1 MKVYVTKIDNK
12 EFDSMEEA
20 ILNFKMFNSERE
32 ILEAI
37 LAGENEVVIIKNC
50 RIFATKKIE
59 FTERE
64 IYGAIRHCYDKIIP
78 DYVNGLSLIK
88 LCELLNIDRETLDF

>member
-1 MKVYVTKIDNK
+1 MKVYVTQIDNK

-64 IYGAIRHCYDKIIP
+64 IYLAIRHCYDKIIP

>member
-1 MKVYVTKIDNK
+1 MKVYVTLKDNK
-12 EFDSMEEA
+12 EFDSLEEA
-20 ILNFKMFNSERE
+20 VFDFKMFNSERE

-37 LAGENEVVIIKNC
+37 LAGENEVVILKNC

-64 IYGAIRHCYDKIIP
+64 IYGLIRHCYDKPIP
-78 DYVNGLSLIK
+78 EYVNGLSLQK